1 MKKRNA
7 SPRKGRQSALH
18 ALISENTNSTGSS
31 VITAAQFVNAQSQ
44 QRPEASK
51 KSVRTLKVQSGRRS
65 SLKEKLFPLYL
76 KNNIS
81 LTCVPEFRFD
91 DTRRWRFDYAIP
103 EHRIAVEVE
112 GGIWT
117 NGRHT
122 RGKGYMNDMEKYN
135 RATVLGW
142 RLIRVAPDR
151 LFTTYTLQLIKD
163 ILYDQERAGGDC

>member
-1 MKKRNA
+1 M
-7 SPRKGRQSALH
+7 
-18 ALISENTNSTGSS
+18 
-31 VITAAQFVNAQSQ
+31 
-44 QRPEASK
+44 
-51 KSVRTLKVQSGRRS
+51 
-65 SLKEKLFPLYL
+65 
-76 KNNIS
+76 
-81 LTCVPEFRFD
+81 PEFRFD

-163 ILYDQERAGGDC
+163 ILYDQERASGDC